1 MGKNSIERVSRF
13 TRRVRLEW
21 KTRSVTTERGQT
33 SFRVY
38 RLWIGN
44 TLVRKYLSYT
54 TSEHDEVVSQFW
66 REALD
71 YLVKKD
77 YAIRKLD
84 LPDLRA
90 FIMQPVDPV
99 RLYDMDEED
108 FDDRRNSGEDG
119 SNTGTVH

>member
-1 MGKNSIERVSRF
+1 MEKKNTLQVSRF

-38 RLWIGN
+38 RLWVGN

-54 TSEHDEVVSQFW
+54 TAEHDEVVSQFW

-77 YAIRKLD
+77 YAIRVLD

-90 FIMQPVDPV
+90 FIMQPVDPT

-108 FDDRRNSGEDG
+108 FDDRRTFGEDG